1 MGKRVGRRYRRV
13 HKQKAQR
20 EQERNL
26 AHGANETK
34 LKETDVIHLAL
45 LGRGE
50 SCQNRFASSQLLVA
64 SAEDGE
70 RPCTD

>member
-1 MGKRVGRRYRRV
+1 MIGMGKRVGRRYRRV

-34 LKETDVIHLAL
+34 LEETDVIHVAL

-50 SCQNRFASSQLLVA
+50 SVPAPVHRTLV
-64 SAEDGE
+64 
-70 RPCTD
+70 R